1 MFGAVLPMILTGTPS
16 AAEAMN
22 SAMGNV
28 ATDALGAVTGMIPV
42 AAPIL
47 GAIIVVGIAIKAF
60 KKVSGNKG

>member
-1 MFGAVLPMILTGTPS
+1 MIPFISYLATAAPS
-16 AAEAMN
+16 AADAMN
-22 SAMGNV
+22 TAMGTV

-47 GAIIVVGIAIKAF
+47 GAIIVVGIAIKSF